1 MHVFETGAVGR
12 LNAAVAEQI
21 AETYR
26 DIAMPVEFSEAVH
39 GRSERF
45 RTWQRIKDIL
55 SRLNPS
61 QPRAHLAGNLLAAA
75 YSREEISSE
84 EDAETAYQK
93 WAETDTR
100 LAGVA
105 Q

>member
-1 MHVFETGAVGR
+1 MGRQKSVGWGAWHPI
-12 LNAAVAEQI
+12 L
-21 AETYR
+21 
-26 DIAMPVEFSEAVH
+26 
-39 GRSERF
+39 
-45 RTWQRIKDIL
+45 RIPGT
-55 SRLNPS
+55 PS
-61 QPRAHLAGNLLAAA
+61 YELLLVSFLASSTQLLTASPSHLGNLLAAA